1 MKRIVSG
8 ITATGNL
15 HIGNYIGAIQYLL
28 KEQEKNNELFVF
40 VADLH
45 GLTIPIDPKII
56 NKNTEEI
63 IKLYLACGLDPK
75 KVNLFIQSEIKE
87 HSEFFYLLSTLT
99 NIGQLER
106 MTQYKDKM
114 IKQKNKTNIIP
125 TGILIYPILMVA
137 DILLYNPDSVI
148 VGQDQKQ
155 HIELTKILAQKLNNS
170 YKLNFK
176 IPEAQIVKKEDGSKI
191 MALRNPE
198 IKMSKSDNEKNN
210 TIFLLDNLK
219 DINKKIMTAL
229 TDSENKIKYE
239 PIRKPGISNLIT
251 IYSAFSNLSIKE
263 IEEKFKN
270 LDYKNFK
277 EEISNVIINKL
288 KIIQN
293 NFSKL
298 KNKDIENALKLNREK
313 IRKIASKNINNVKK
327 NMGLTNYAE

>member
-28 KEQEKNNELFVF
+28 KEQDKNNELFVF

-45 GLTIPIDPKII
+45 GLTIPIDPKLI
-56 NKNTEEI
+56 NQNTKEI

-75 KVNLFIQSEIKE
+75 KVKLFVQSEIKE
-87 HSEFFYLLSTLT
+87 HTELFYLLSTLT

-114 IKQKNKTNIIP
+114 IKQKNKTNVIP

-155 HIELTKILAQKLNNS
+155 HIELTKLLAQKLNNN
-170 YKLNFK
+170 YDLKFK
-176 IPEAQIVKKEDGSKI
+176 IPEAQIVKKEGGSKI

-198 IKMSKSDNEKNN
+198 GKMSKSDNEKNN
-210 TIFLLDNLK
+210 TIFLLDSLE
-219 DINKKIMTAL
+219 DINKKITTAL
-229 TDSENKIKYE
+229 TDSENKIKYD
-239 PIRKPGISNLIT
+239 PIKKPGISNLIT

-263 IEEKFKN
+263 IEDKFKDSN
-270 LDYKNFK
+270 YKNFK
-277 EEISNVIINKL
+277 EEISNVIINRL
-288 KIIQN
+288 KIIQS

-298 KNKDIENALKLNREK
+298 TDKDIKEALKLNRDEIK
-313 IRKIASKNINNVKK
+313 KIAANSVNKVKK
-327 NMGLTNYAE
+327 NMGLLNYVN